1 MKRIPRLTQRF
12 LNRRRALGADR
23 GPSARTVAE
32 AIGDLARRDLPLPDD
47 FETLIPPVL
56 TVHAHRVRGE
66 NLWILYDFDQQ
77 TVTMITLTA
86 NSPIPLDT

>member
-1 MKRIPRLTQRF
+1 M
-12 LNRRRALGADR
+12 
-23 GPSARTVAE
+23 
-32 AIGDLARRDLPLPDD
+32 
-47 FETLIPPVL
+47 PPVL